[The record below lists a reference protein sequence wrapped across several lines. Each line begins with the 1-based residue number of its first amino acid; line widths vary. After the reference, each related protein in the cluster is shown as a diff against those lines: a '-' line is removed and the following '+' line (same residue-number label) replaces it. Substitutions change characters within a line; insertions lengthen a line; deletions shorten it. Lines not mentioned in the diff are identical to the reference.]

1 MRGVVALLLPALA
14 VTLWAGPLQAQQP
27 PRPGTPQPLPAPQG
41 AGVPNGVAAT
51 VNGQPITEVAVERGL
66 RRVPPM
72 HHAEARPRIVDFLID
87 NALVEQYLQ
96 QLNIAIDAK
105 ELQDK
110 LEQTHNDMKKTVANK
125 PGLTYEKFLEEMM
138 LTEDELKSILTADI
152 RWDKFANQQ
161 ATEQKLRDYFAA
173 NKDMFDGTMVRARHI
188 LLTPPA
194 GDTKAREAAKA
205 QLVQFKQQIEAKAAA
220 DVAKMPAT
228 TDPLAK
234 EQARAKAVEDA
245 FAEVAREKSACPSK
259 KQGGDLDF
267 FPRAGS
273 MVESFA
279 KAAFALKP
287 YQMSDVV
294 ETQFGYHLILATDR
308 RPGKDTKFED
318 VKDEVKEVY
327 CDKLREAVCA
337 QMRPRAKIV
346 ITPAAPKP

>member
-1 MRGVVALLLPALA
+1 MRGVVALLLPALLA
-14 VTLWAGPLQAQQP
+14 VTLWTNPLPAQQP
-27 PRPGTPQPLPAPQG
+27 RAGGPQPLPAPQG

-51 VNGQPITEVAVERGL
+51 VNGQPVTEVAVQRGL

-72 HHAEARPRIVDFLID
+72 HQAEARPRILDFLID
-87 NALVEQYLQ
+87 NTLVEQYLQ
-96 QLNIAIDAK
+96 QLNVTVDPK

-110 LEQTHNDMKKTVANK
+110 LEQTHNDMKKMVASK
-125 PGLTYEKFLEEMM
+125 PGLTYEKFLQEMM
-138 LTEDELKSILTADI
+138 LTEDELKSILTADL
-152 RWDKFANQQ
+152 RWNRFANQQ
-161 ATEQKLRDYFAA
+161 ATEQKLRDFFAA

-194 GDTKAREAAKA
+194 GDAKAREAAKA

-220 DVAKMPAT
+220 AVAKLPAN

-234 EQARAKAVEDA
+234 EQARAKALEEA
-245 FAEVAREKSACPSK
+245 FADVAREKSACPSK

-279 KAAFALKP
+279 RAAFALKP

-308 RPGKDTKFED
+308 KPGKDTKYEE

-337 QMRPRAKIV
+337 QMRPRANIV
-346 ITPAAPKP
+346 ITPVAPKP